1 MTIRFPT
8 TLIVFLTILWVKSI
22 YPAASGIADTDFYW
36 HLTYGQWIVDHR
48 AIPPVDFFS
57 WTFSGQPYQ
66 LTQWLGEAMMGLA
79 YQMAGLDGTKLLSV
93 LLAAITIGFAWLAA
107 RRYVHT
113 AAAFGLAVM
122 CNLVQ
127 IVTPMR
133 PQLFSFALLAVA
145 TYMVVS
151 FMDTR
156 RVRYLAGYP
165 LMMAAWV
172 NLHGGFIVGLLL
184 LGLMA
189 TGLTVEAVISRRIK
203 DELRTLVAAWSI
215 VGASL
220 LATFLNP
227 YGVKAI
233 LTVIMI
239 GGLRSS
245 SVISEWM
252 PVNLTTELGWFYL
265 LNLVP
270 FVALMVISGCRPRVT
285 HGLIATFFLVFGVMA
300 NRQVAMCAAVMA
312 PMTAALL
319 ARTPHYAR
327 MQPTMVDPSRPVLY
341 SLIAAV
347 LVGTFPAV
355 AATGNGTWAATM
367 NLQYPVKATDFVE
380 KNGLTDRLMSDTLEA
395 SYLIHRGV
403 PVFVDGRM
411 DLYRDQHFFEWY
423 LASRAAPGWG
433 KVLEKHRPSALL
445 LRLDMAIRQAALAT
459 GSWKQVYED
468 DRYSVLVPTASDLPE
483 VTPKAITYLDGQGQM
498 LRPYMP

>member
-1 MTIRFPT
+1 
-8 TLIVFLTILWVKSI
+8 
-22 YPAASGIADTDFYW
+22 
-36 HLTYGQWIVDHR
+36 
-48 AIPPVDFFS
+48 
-57 WTFSGQPYQ
+57 
-66 LTQWLGEAMMGLA
+66 
-79 YQMAGLDGTKLLSV
+79 
-93 LLAAITIGFAWLAA
+93 
-107 RRYVHT
+107 
-113 AAAFGLAVM
+113 M

-145 TYMVVS
+145 TYLVVS

-233 LTVIMI
+233 HTVIMI

-270 FVALMVISGCRPRVT
+270 FVALMAISGCRPRLT
-285 HGLIATFFLVFGVMA
+285 HAFGEGE
-300 NRQVAMCAAVMA
+300 R
-312 PMTAALL
+312 
-319 ARTPHYAR
+319 
-327 MQPTMVDPSRPVLY
+327 
-341 SLIAAV
+341 
-347 LVGTFPAV
+347 G
-355 AATGNGTWAATM
+355 
-367 NLQYPVKATDFVE
+367 
-380 KNGLTDRLMSDTLEA
+380 
-395 SYLIHRGV
+395 RGV
-403 PVFVDGRM
+403 PGRERRRRRHRHPATL
-411 DLYRDQHFFEWY
+411 DDPVPG
-423 LASRAAPGWG
+423 RA
-433 KVLEKHRPSALL
+433 R
-445 LRLDMAIRQAALAT
+445 
-459 GSWKQVYED
+459 
-468 DRYSVLVPTASDLPE
+468 
-483 VTPKAITYLDGQGQM
+483 
-498 LRPYMP
+498 